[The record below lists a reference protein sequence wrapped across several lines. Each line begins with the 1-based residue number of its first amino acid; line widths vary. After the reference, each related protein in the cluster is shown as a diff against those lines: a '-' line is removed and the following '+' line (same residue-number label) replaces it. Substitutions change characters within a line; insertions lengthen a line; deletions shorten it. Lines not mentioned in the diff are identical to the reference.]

1 MSSQNSP
8 NNNTSLD
15 LEREVIKRFRGLV
28 PFISPQCR
36 VVRELNGRE
45 TLLCLDFT
53 DYPQYLQMNAKKWSD
68 ITLLLVRSCDELG
81 LGNSVV
87 WKNGKQ
93 IIGRMSLERR
103 T

>member
-1 MSSQNSP
+1 MSSQNLPDKNISI
-8 NNNTSLD
+8 D

-28 PFISPQCR
+28 PFISLQCR
-36 VVRELNGRE
+36 VFRELNGRDI
-45 TLLCLDFT
+45 TLCLDFT

-68 ITLLLVRSCDELG
+68 ITLLLVRSCNELG